1 MTKQQ
6 VSSFYLWQILE
17 LKPSQLV
24 QLSPLK
30 KQYFTSIINSN
41 SFNIKTWDGKIK
53 SCIHEA
59 GHIIN
64 DFNSDFFKDFIISM
78 EVFNREHV
86 TGITKLN
93 ITGNITDVENIQY
106 IYSWLRS
113 VLGGASAEIVMK
125 YPYSYRRN
133 GHEVAPNI
141 KIVHEM
147 LVIKRRQ
154 ISNLDFQILI
164 EQLKKD
170 SIKVI
175 EDNKIAFSKIIE
187 ICSIFSKVTKE
198 EIEYIFKYKSLPVI
212 VENIKSQIQQRI
224 DNIDWNEINS
234 FDLQSIKKVLVNAKD
249 NFVGNEW
256 LLFLAC
262 VIFVSM
268 GFGFVYNKPF
278 SLKSQID
285 KTIAENNLENL
296 TELVTIERQFHQT
309 ELNMKTVSLINN
321 VSNEDL
327 VQHQKEIEQEIK
339 HHKGEII
346 PLLQDE
352 IISINN
358 VDFANQ
364 HSISEHSRLLFT

>member
-1 MTKQQ
+1 M
-6 VSSFYLWQILE
+6 
-17 LKPSQLV
+17 

-30 KQYFTSIINSN
+30 KQYFTSIINGN

-59 GHIIN
+59 GHIMN
-64 DFNSDFFKDFIISM
+64 DFNSAFFKDFIISM
-78 EVFNREHV
+78 EVFNRENV

-93 ITGNITDVENIQY
+93 ITGYITDVENTQY

-125 YPYSYRRN
+125 YPYPYRRN

-234 FDLQSIKKVLVNAKD
+234 FRLQSIEKVLVNAKD

-262 VIFVSM
+262 AIFVSM

-278 SLKSQID
+278 ALKWQIN
-285 KTIAENNLENL
+285 KTIAESNLDNL
-296 TELVTIERQFHQT
+296 TELVTIDRQFHQT
-309 ELNMKTVSLINN
+309 EISMKTVFLINN
-321 VSNEDL
+321 ASNEDL
-327 VQHQKEIEQEIK
+327 DQHQKEIEKE

-352 IISINN
+352 ITSINN
-358 VDFANQ
+358 LDLQNQ
-364 HSISEHSRLLFT
+364 LSISRHSRLLFT

>member
-1 MTKQQ
+1 MVKLKVVYMKQDI
-6 VSSFYLWQILE
+6 LWMILV
-17 LKPSQLV
+17 L
-24 QLSPLK
+24 
-30 KQYFTSIINSN
+30 
-41 SFNIKTWDGKIK
+41 
-53 SCIHEA
+53 
-59 GHIIN
+59 
-64 DFNSDFFKDFIISM
+64 FFKDFIISM

-106 IYSWLRS
+106 IYIYSWLRS

-125 YPYSYRRN
+125 YPYPYRRN

-212 VENIKSQIQQRI
+212 VENIKSQQRI

-234 FDLQSIKKVLVNAKD
+234 FDLQSIKK
-249 NFVGNEW
+249 
-256 LLFLAC
+256 
-262 VIFVSM
+262 
-268 GFGFVYNKPF
+268 Y
-278 SLKSQID
+278 
-285 KTIAENNLENL
+285 
-296 TELVTIERQFHQT
+296 
-309 ELNMKTVSLINN
+309 
-321 VSNEDL
+321 
-327 VQHQKEIEQEIK
+327 
-339 HHKGEII
+339 
-346 PLLQDE
+346 
-352 IISINN
+352 
-358 VDFANQ
+358 
-364 HSISEHSRLLFT
+364 